1 MLTRALACTMLLLT
15 EVVRVWFGMRGD
27 GRCGKD
33 FQSDWFGET
42 RCGKG
47 QCCSSHGWCGN
58 GDAFC
63 SVSLGCQS
71 DCWPAT
77 HTDGATPDA
86 GQPPGSQM
94 PDDDE
99 YMDRLHHYG
108 YDDDHGDDYHHRRYG
123 RYRGYPHDPDAYG
136 HHRYYHHD
144 ADDHHA
150 YGDDHA
156 DPAHDEEHDEHKDE
170 HLDGN
175 EGGGGGDGE
184 REREKL
190 DYEDHHPRHGD
201 HNDEDGEPAHAGE
214 AAAATP

>member
-136 HHRYYHHD
+136 HHRYDHHD
-144 ADDHHA
+144 ADDHHPQSGSKLKRPGPVQYLFPEPSLRKRWCLVSVWPVSSA
-150 YGDDHA
+150 SPQFARLPSIVGCCRAAWLSDGSLGDC
-156 DPAHDEEHDEHKDE
+156 
-170 HLDGN
+170 G
-175 EGGGGGDGE
+175 
-184 REREKL
+184 
-190 DYEDHHPRHGD
+190 
-201 HNDEDGEPAHAGE
+201 
-214 AAAATP
+214 